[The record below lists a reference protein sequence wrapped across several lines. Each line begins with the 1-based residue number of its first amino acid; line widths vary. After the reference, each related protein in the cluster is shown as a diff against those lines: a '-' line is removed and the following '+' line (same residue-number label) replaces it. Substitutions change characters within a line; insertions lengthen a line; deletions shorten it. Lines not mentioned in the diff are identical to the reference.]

1 MKRLVCVTLALCLL
15 PLVGSVRGGDV
26 QSLAKPNTEGDLW
39 CDLAA
44 DHLTPV
50 TRTDFTLTLQMP
62 HLKSSHSLVL
72 ESIRYDETA
81 PGNTS
86 WRPLDTAHATV
97 SEGTLTLRIPPF
109 TYYQILRLRTSG
121 Q

>member
-1 MKRLVCVTLALCLL
+1 VLTAANAPEHVGIYANQSRTNPGEFTVDLV
-15 PLVGSVRGGDV
+15 
-26 QSLAKPNTEGDLW
+26 NYHH
-39 CDLAA
+39 DLAA

-50 TRTDFTLTLQMP
+50 TRTDFTLTLQVP
-62 HLKSSHSLVL
+62 HLKSGHSLVL

-81 PGNTS
+81 PGNTL
-86 WRPLDTAHATV
+86 WRPLDIAHATV